1 VKGCVKMD
9 KWPDV
14 FTDIISNIKNT
25 SNNFGDVHEDI
36 KVENPQPYLNP
47 NPTIPIPEVKD
58 YE

>member
-1 VKGCVKMD
+1 MD

-25 SNNFGDVHEDI
+25 SNNFGDVSVDT

>member
-1 VKGCVKMD
+1 VKGCAKMD

-25 SNNFGDVHEDI
+25 SNNLGDMGVDI

-47 NPTIPIPEVKD
+47 DGKIPKPEVKD